1 MTSQTRKQITAIRI
15 LSCISGR
22 KDNRKLK
29 FGELS
34 IEYNMRSILFEK
46 PHAKCG
52 GETIRIHF
60 FSQTL
65 FFFEQ
70 ISEPTI

>member
-15 LSCISGR
+15 LSYISGR
-22 KDNRKLK
+22 KDNLKLK
-29 FGELS
+29 FCQFS
-34 IEYNMRSILFEK
+34 IEYNMESILFEK

-60 FSQTL
+60 CSQAFFS
-65 FFFEQ
+65 
-70 ISEPTI
+70 